1 MAQPISHEEIF
12 SNRKKI
18 GRGSTERKERGDGR
32 SESQDKRNRIF
43 VESSVEIAFI
53 GRKSFVIMGR
63 ARGKNSL
70 DRVEWWFLT
79 RFQVLPV

>member
-18 GRGSTERKERGDGR
+18 GRGSTKEKKEAMEGQNRR
-32 SESQDKRNRIF
+32 ISEIGF
-43 VESSVEIAFI
+43 LSVEIAFI
-53 GRKSFVIMGR
+53 GRKSFVIIGR

>member
-1 MAQPISHEEIF
+1 MILPKEKKEAMEGQNRRISEIGF
-12 SNRKKI
+12 L
-18 GRGSTERKERGDGR
+18 
-32 SESQDKRNRIF
+32 
-43 VESSVEIAFI
+43 SVEIAFI
-53 GRKSFVIMGR
+53 GRKSFVIIGR

>member
-18 GRGSTERKERGDGR
+18 VILPKEKKEAMEGQNRR
-32 SESQDKRNRIF
+32 ISEIGF
-43 VESSVEIAFI
+43 LSVEIAFI
-53 GRKSFVIMGR
+53 GRKSFVIIGR

>member
-1 MAQPISHEEIF
+1 M
-12 SNRKKI
+12 KKSFRI
-18 GRGSTERKERGDGR
+18 GRKSVAVLPKEKKEVMEGQNRR
-32 SESQDKRNRIF
+32 ISEIGF
-43 VESSVEIAFI
+43 LSVEIAFI
-53 GRKSFVIMGR
+53 GRKSFVIIGR

>member
-18 GRGSTERKERGDGR
+18 VILPKEKKEAMEGQNRR
-32 SESQDKRNRIF
+32 ISEIGF
-43 VESSVEIAFI
+43 LSVEIAFI

>member
-1 MAQPISHEEIF
+1 MILPKEKKEAMKGQNRRISEIGF
-12 SNRKKI
+12 L
-18 GRGSTERKERGDGR
+18 
-32 SESQDKRNRIF
+32 
-43 VESSVEIAFI
+43 SVEIAFI
-53 GRKSFVIMGR
+53 GRKSFVIIGR

>member
-1 MAQPISHEEIF
+1 MILPKEKKEAMEGQNRRISEIGF
-12 SNRKKI
+12 L
-18 GRGSTERKERGDGR
+18 
-32 SESQDKRNRIF
+32 
-43 VESSVEIAFI
+43 SVEIAFI